1 MHNTTNLHC
10 CFTGHAMAQRDVI
23 TTAAVVDSLY
33 YKQLARNKNNDQNLK
48 NIGSIKTKVYK
59 FVYNS
64 FKPDNLQTL

>member
-1 MHNTTNLHC
+1 
-10 CFTGHAMAQRDVI
+10 MAQRDVI